1 MGSRYQGSPY
11 WMYQVPVLGTALRMS
26 DDARYWSDYQRNT
39 GFTPR
44 YPGRSY
50 ANYGT
55 MLSNQT
61 TSIYK
66 SAMKM
71 MKKRW

>member
-1 MGSRYQGSPY
+1 MTSRYQSSP
-11 WMYQVPVLGTALRMS
+11 WWAYQIPLVGTALRMS
-26 DDARYWSDYQRNT
+26 DDQRYWSDYQRNT

-55 MLSNQT
+55 QLATQT
-61 TSIYK
+61 SGIYR
-66 SAMKM
+66 SAM
-71 MKKRW
+71 RSFRRR